1 MCRMLGFRSVIN
13 SQVHSSLMSAEN
25 SLVHQSN
32 IHPDGWGVA
41 YYMAG
46 APHIIKSDIS
56 AFKDSLFSK
65 VSGIVSSQ
73 TVIAHIRKAT
83 EGEVNILN
91 THPFQFGRWVFAHN
105 GHVRNF
111 ISNRPKLLKLIDAD
125 LGRFILGSTDS
136 EIIFFI
142 VLSFIKKSHSL
153 ENEVPYSV
161 VRDCITMAIDE
172 ICKIIGPFCASDVC
186 GEEAKNENF
195 LSFLITDGKM
205 MLAHQGGKPLYYS
218 TYKKKCPER
227 DTCPSFASAC
237 ESLVTEDAKVMHFL
251 ISSEP
256 LQGHNVWNLIPP
268 AQIIGVDKDL
278 KLKTS

>member
-1 MCRMLGFRSVIN
+1 
-13 SQVHSSLMSAEN
+13 MSAEN

-111 ISNRPKLLKLIDAD
+111 NINRPKLLKLIDGE
-125 LGRFILGSTDS
+125 LSRFILGTTDS
-136 EIIFFI
+136 EILFFI
-142 VLSFIKKSHSL
+142 ILSFIKRTNSL
-153 ENEVPYSV
+153 ESEVSYSV
-161 VRDCITMAIDE
+161 IKDSVSEAIQE

-186 GEEAKNENF
+186 GEEAKSENF

-218 TYKKKCPER
+218 TYKKRCPER
-227 DTCPSFASAC
+227 DTCKSFATAC
-237 ESLVTEDAKVMHFL
+237 ESMANEDEGVMHFL

-268 AQIIGVDKDL
+268 THIIGVDKNL
-278 KLKTS
+278 KLKIK